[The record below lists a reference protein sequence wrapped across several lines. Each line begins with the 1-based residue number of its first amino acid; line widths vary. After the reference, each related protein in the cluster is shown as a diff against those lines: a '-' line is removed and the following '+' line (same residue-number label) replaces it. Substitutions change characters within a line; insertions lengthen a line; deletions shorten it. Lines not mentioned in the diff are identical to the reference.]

1 VAIEAKTSTE
11 VMRELEER
19 GHDPSELFHIGVR
32 PPLAVYVNQLWQ
44 RRHFIWY
51 DSRQRAAN
59 QNTRHLLG
67 NLWLVLK
74 PMLDAVFYY
83 VIFALLLKVDRGIEN
98 FPAFLVIGLLM
109 FRSTSGAISAGG
121 GSMRAAKSM
130 LRAFSFPRAAVPIS
144 NVLQRA
150 LTAVITTSAMCVA
163 IILIPPHALPK
174 LTWVLIVPI
183 FVLHMFV
190 NLGITFITARIGWH
204 FPDMTNLM
212 SVISRMLMYGSG
224 VMFPIERFIS
234 DPVIREIVMLNP
246 LFRIIEMSR
255 SVLIDGTVPDLKSWL
270 IVSAW
275 AVVLVVGGLLFFWR
289 GEESYGREV
298 R

>member
-1 VAIEAKTSTE
+1 MAIEAKTSTE

-32 PPLAVYVNQLWQ
+32 PPLRVYLNQLWQ

-59 QNTRHLLG
+59 QNNSHIFG
-67 NLWLVLK
+67 NLWLVLR

-83 VIFALLLKVDRGIEN
+83 VIFALLLGVDRGIEN

-109 FRSTSGAISAGG
+109 FRSTAGAISSG
-121 GSMRAAKSM
+121 GSSMRSAKSM

-144 NVLQRA
+144 NVLQSA
-150 LTAVITTSAMCVA
+150 LTAVITTAAMCVA
-163 IILIPPHALPK
+163 IILIPPHALPQ
-174 LTWVLIVPI
+174 LAWVLIVPI

-190 NLGITFITARIGWH
+190 NLGVTFITARIGWH

-224 VMFPIERFIS
+224 VMFPIERFVS
-234 DPVIREIVMLNP
+234 NPDIREIVMLNP
-246 LFRIIEMSR
+246 LFRIIDMSR
-255 SVLIDGTVPDLKSWL
+255 TVLIDGAIPDLKSWL

-275 AVVLVVGGLLFFWR
+275 AVVLVVGGFLFFWR